1 MIEFHQYEGVICQ
14 VHSRQSF
21 EILGTIILI
30 FFQLCHL
37 QKTTTII
44 MKYIKK
50 IFQNFGLNILL
61 IYSIPSCQ
69 ISAII

>member
-14 VHSRQSF
+14 VHSCQSF

-30 FFQLCHL
+30 FFQLCRHL

-44 MKYIKK
+44 MKYKK
-50 IFQNFGLNILL
+50 DISKLWIEYPTYLFDPIMPLL
-61 IYSIPSCQ
+61 K
-69 ISAII
+69 

>member
-44 MKYIKK
+44 MKYKK
-50 IFQNFGLNILL
+50 DISKLWIEYPTYLFDPIMPLL
-61 IYSIPSCQ
+61 K
-69 ISAII
+69 